1 MTMSGLIAKKIGMT
15 RMVDA
20 EGRLTPVT
28 LLQVEAQKVT
38 KVLTEERDG
47 YHGFQLGYYPKRE
60 KHLNKADTHRLRKA
74 NIQENFTRFKEF
86 RAEAP
91 VADLAVGTP
100 VELGKFLEGVS
111 SIDITG
117 ICKGRGFAGAHVR
130 WNSAVGR
137 MSHGSRF
144 HRSPGSLGMRSTP
157 GRVFK
162 GRHQPGQ
169 HGNTQTT
176 VQNLQVLD
184 IDQANS
190 VVAVRGSVPGHR
202 DGFLIIQPSVKMKAP
217 KTTVAVAPKKK

>member
-1 MTMSGLIAKKIGMT
+1 MSGLIAKKIGMT

-20 EGRLTPVT
+20 EGQMTPVT

-38 KVLTEERDG
+38 KVLTEDRDG
-47 YHGFQLGYYPKRE
+47 YHGYQLGYFPKRE

-74 NIQENFTRFKEF
+74 SIQENYTRFKEF

-91 VADLAVGTP
+91 VTELAVGAP
-100 VELGKFLEGVS
+100 VELAKFLEGVTAV
-111 SIDITG
+111 DITG
-117 ICKGRGFAGAHVR
+117 ICKGRGFAGAHVK
-130 WNSAVGR
+130 WNAAVGR

-144 HRSPGSLGMRSTP
+144 HRRPGSLGMRSTP

-162 GRHQPGQ
+162 GRHQPG
-169 HGNTQTT
+169 HYGDTQTT

-184 IDQANS
+184 VDQANR

-202 DGFLIIQPSVKMKAP
+202 DGFLIIQPSIKMKAP
-217 KTTVAVAPKKK
+217 KAKVAAAPKK